1 MLNENR
7 IYSGYRSRYHKVYI
21 VTSYFEFSTRF
32 MLFDHDGQ
40 PIASQ
45 QLEHE
50 QIMPKQGW
58 VEQNPME
65 ILENTRV
72 FIKFHFRK

>member
-1 MLNENR
+1 
-7 IYSGYRSRYHKVYI
+7 
-21 VTSYFEFSTRF
+21 
-32 MLFDHDGQ
+32 MLFNHDGE

-72 FIKFHFRK
+72 LYIIPF